1 MQDGEPWWYR
11 YGRYAPG
18 PYNSPH
24 MGEVLAAYRR
34 RRQWT
39 QQAFAEAIGVSWRT
53 VREWEMSDVIS
64 DIGRRIFLAKV
75 LKVPPVLLGL
85 TWYQV
90 YGEQEARG
98 YEEGLLSAAERMEA
112 DSYYHYEDTLALGWE
127 LFYQGRLLAV
137 ADRIER
143 RLRKLEGIVER
154 LPVGPEQEAWRELLG
169 RYYLLAV
176 QIERHRGQEERH
188 RQAALR
194 YNAQALRL
202 GQEID
207 DVHLQAHA
215 LLVRASTRYD
225 HGQLSLAKRLA
236 QSALESAAQVQVP
249 LQGNLYLMGAWLVA
263 AAGIADEQ
271 DERQVRRWQD
281 QALTLVYKRRIEPDG
296 SFLKLNLA
304 GVHHDRAKLLLLL
317 YRQRGRPELLR
328 DARQELMAA
337 WKQFTPDLRV
347 WQVHFA
353 LTEAE
358 LELAAGEVEESAQ
371 AGLNALEA
379 ARQIGSRKYE
389 GELRQVYRRLR
400 QVAGPGQ
407 PQIERLGIALGC
419 YE

>member
-1 MQDGEPWWYR
+1 MQDGELWWYR
-11 YGRYAPG
+11 YGRYTPG

-24 MGEVLAAYRR
+24 MGEVLADYRR
-34 RRQWT
+34 RRYWT

-64 DIGRRIFLAKV
+64 DTGRRIFLAKV
-75 LKVPPVLLGL
+75 LRIPPVLLGL

-90 YGEQEARG
+90 YGEQEPQG

-127 LFYQGRLLAV
+127 LFYEGRLLVV
-137 ADRIER
+137 ADRMER

-154 LPVGPEQEAWRELLG
+154 VPVGPEQEAWRELLG

-176 QIERHRGQEERH
+176 QIERHRGQEGSH
-188 RQAALR
+188 RQGALR

-202 GQEID
+202 AQMLD
-207 DVHLQAHA
+207 LPALQAHA
-215 LLVRASTRYD
+215 LSMRADVQHEQGR
-225 HGQLSLAKRLA
+225 HGLARQLALASLQHLDQA
-236 QSALESAAQVQVP
+236 QPP
-249 LQGNLYLMGAWLVA
+249 LQGNLLLMAAATVA
-263 AAGIADEQ
+263 AAGVADEQ
-271 DERQVRRWQD
+271 DERQVRRWQE

-317 YRQRGRPELLR
+317 ARQRQRPELLR
-328 DARQELMAA
+328 EARQELLAA
-337 WKQFTPDLRV
+337 WKQFTPELRV

-358 LELAAGEVEESAQ
+358 LELAAGEVEGSARAALQ
-371 AGLNALEA
+371 ALEA
-379 ARQIGSRKYE
+379 ARQMGSRKYE
-389 GELRQVYRRLR
+389 GELKRLYGRLR
-400 QVAGPGQ
+400 QVAGPRL
-407 PQIERLGIALGC
+407 PPVERLGIALGC